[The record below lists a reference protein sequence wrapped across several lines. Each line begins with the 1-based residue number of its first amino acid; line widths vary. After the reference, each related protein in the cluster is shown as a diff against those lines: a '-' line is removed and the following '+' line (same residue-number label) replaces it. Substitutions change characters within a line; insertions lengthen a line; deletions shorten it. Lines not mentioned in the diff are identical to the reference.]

1 MSWLTKAS
9 ELAFRATARSKGSV
23 EFIIEAFTFIKVVC
37 NSDWIVKA
45 VGGYTVAS
53 GTNQETVAITK
64 SKGAF

>member
-1 MSWLTKAS
+1 MSWLTEES
-9 ELAFRATARSKGSV
+9 ELVVGATASSKGSV
-23 EFIIEAFTFIKVVC
+23 EFIIEAFTIVKVVC

-53 GTNQETVAITK
+53 GTSQDRAAITK